1 MQPGVPPQPQQIP
14 YGAPQPQYAPA
25 PDPHH
30 PGQTI
35 PAGAV
40 IVQQGGGGGGAGLI
54 VIIVIGVVVVLVA
67 VTVVLAG
74 VLYVW
79 ANNLAAEGT
88 VTTAS
93 TLNTYDAD
101 DALDN
106 ASSGTSDILIR
117 LQMTGADTLSWTFTQ
132 IKLTVG
138 DNVYDCTM
146 DGGEACTISQ
156 PGGDNDNTWEPGE
169 FVFLSESGT
178 DICSTEGCNVGISV
192 MYNGNTVAGDEGVIV
207 N

>member
-1 MQPGVPPQPQQIP
+1 MQPDVTPQPQQIP
-14 YGAPQPQYAPA
+14 YGVPQPQYAPA

-30 PGQTI
+30 PGQTV

-88 VTTAS
+88 DPTAN
-93 TLNTYDAD
+93 TLNTYGAD
-101 DALDN
+101 YALDN
-106 ASSGTSDILIR
+106 ASSGTSERLIR

-132 IKLTVG
+132 IQLSVG
-138 DNVYDCTM
+138 GNVYDCTT
-146 DGGEACTISQ
+146 DGNDACQIDQ
-156 PGGDNDNTWEPGE
+156 QGGDLGTAWEPGE
-169 FVFLSESGT
+169 FVYLSESGT
-178 DICSTEGCNVGISV
+178 DICSTDGCNVGISV

>member
-1 MQPGVPPQPQQIP
+1 M
-14 YGAPQPQYAPA
+14 
-25 PDPHH
+25 
-30 PGQTI
+30 
-35 PAGAV
+35 
-40 IVQQGGGGGGAGLI
+40 
-54 VIIVIGVVVVLVA
+54 IIVIGVVVVLVA

-93 TLNTYDAD
+93 TLNVYNAEDMSAD
-101 DALDN
+101 VTT
-106 ASSGTSDILIR
+106 GTSDYLIR

-146 DGGEACTISQ
+146 DGGE
-156 PGGDNDNTWEPGE
+156 
-169 FVFLSESGT
+169 
-178 DICSTEGCNVGISV
+178 VGRASCRERV
-192 MYNGNTVAGDEGVIV
+192 
-207 N
+207 